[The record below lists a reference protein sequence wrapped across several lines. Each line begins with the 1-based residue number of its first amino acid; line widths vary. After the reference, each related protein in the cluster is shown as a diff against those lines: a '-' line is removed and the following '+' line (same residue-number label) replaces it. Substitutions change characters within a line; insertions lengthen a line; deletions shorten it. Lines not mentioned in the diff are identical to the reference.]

1 MARTATRLLAFYMIF
16 QAGFG
21 QDTDYS
27 QAMQEFKRP
36 VDPDFLRQLVDG
48 ALSQGRYL
56 DEVIEMYAR
65 GWSVDRLPRVDLAI
79 LRLGAW
85 ELLGTDIPPAVA
97 INEAVKLA
105 KDYGGDESSA
115 FINGVLDSIKER
127 RQELVNK
134 FMSFQGQ
141 ELAPG
146 LEKT

>member
-65 GWSVDRLPRVDLAI
+65 GWSVDRLPRVDRAI

-127 RQELVNK
+127 RQEL
-134 FMSFQGQ
+134 
-141 ELAPG
+141 APG

>member
-115 FINGVLDSIKER
+115 FINGVLDSIKKR
-127 RQELVNK
+127 RQEA
-134 FMSFQGQ
+134 
-141 ELAPG
+141 APG